1 MNINIDQQPNK
12 ANGKVMA
19 GAILLVIGGFLLLN
33 KLNIFFLPDS
43 FEWWP
48 LILLFWG
55 LYLGAK
61 HNYQKSSWV
70 ILTGLGAIFMLTE
83 NIDNAGG
90 FAWPIAFIALGFWII
105 MRKKKTGDH
114 LGDADYWDKKYK
126 TGVADTDKP
135 LADFGDTTYSSATGY
150 TSATGVPPTDSNT
163 TGTTPPLSH
172 DDILDATAIFGGVNK
187 SIFSKSF
194 RGGDITNI
202 FGGTELD
209 FTHADING
217 RAIIDI
223 TQVFG
228 GTKIIVPSNW
238 QVIVDMSAIFA
249 GTDDKRMK
257 SVQAAKSDKVLIIKG
272 VSLFAGLE
280 IRSY

>member
-1 MNINIDQQPNK
+1 MNTNIDQQPNK

-19 GAILLVIGGFLLLN
+19 GGILLLVGAFLLL
-33 KLNIFFLPDS
+33 KQLNLFFIPDHIDL
-43 FEWWP
+43 WP
-48 LILLFWG
+48 LWLVFSG
-55 LYLGAK
+55 LWIGSRS
-61 HNYQKSSWV
+61 NFQKSNWV
-70 ILTGLGAIFMLTE
+70 VITALGVIFLLTS
-83 NIDNAGG
+83 NIDNAEG
-90 FAWPIAFIALGFWII
+90 FVWPVALIGFGFWII
-105 MRKKKTGDH
+105 LRKKKTGDT

-135 LADFGDTTYSSATGY
+135 LADFGDTTYSSATG
-150 TSATGVPPTDSNT
+150 VPPTDSNT
-163 TGTTPPLSH
+163 TGTPPPLSH

-217 RAIIDI
+217 RAIIDL

-238 QVIVDMSAIFA
+238 QVIVDTSAIFA

-257 SVQAAKSDKVLIIKG
+257 SIQAAKSDKVLIIKG
-272 VSLFAGLE
+272 VSIFAGLE

>member
-1 MNINIDQQPNK
+1 MNINIDQKPNK
-12 ANGKVMA
+12 ANGKVML
-19 GAILLVIGGFLLLN
+19 GVILLLVGGFWLLRQLN
-33 KLNIFFLPDS
+33 VYLIPDYIDLN
-43 FEWWP
+43 P
-48 LILLFWG
+48 LWLVFIG
-55 LYLGAK
+55 LWIGSR
-61 HNYQKSSWV
+61 NNFQKANWV
-70 ILTGLGAIFMLTE
+70 IVTGLGLIFLVTC
-83 NIDNAGG
+83 NIDNSDG
-90 FAWPIAFIALGFWII
+90 FIWPIALIGLGFWII

-135 LADFGDTTYSSATGY
+135 LADFGDTTYS
-150 TSATGVPPTDSNT
+150 SATGVPPTDSNT

-217 RAIIDI
+217 RAVIDI

-257 SVQAAKSDKVLIIKG
+257 SVQTAKSDKVLIIKG

>member
-1 MNINIDQQPNK
+1 MNINIDQKPNK

-19 GAILLVIGGFLLLN
+19 GAILLLVGGFLLLRQ
-33 KLNIFFLPDS
+33 LNIFLLPDYIDLK
-43 FEWWP
+43 P
-48 LILLFWG
+48 LWLIFIG
-55 LYLGAK
+55 LWVGSRS
-61 HNYQKSSWV
+61 NFQKANWV
-70 ILTGLGAIFMLTE
+70 IITGLGVIILITS
-83 NIDNAGG
+83 NINNSDG
-90 FAWPIAFIALGFWII
+90 FIWPIALIGLGFWII
-105 MRKKKTGDH
+105 MRKKKTTEQFGE
-114 LGDADYWDKKYK
+114 ADFWDKKYR
-126 TGVADTDKP
+126 TDTANPDKP
-135 LADFGDTTYSSATGY
+135 LADFSDATYSAS
-150 TSATGVPPTDSNT
+150 TGVPPTDGNT

-172 DDILDATAIFGGVNK
+172 DDVIDATAIFGGVNK
-187 SIFSKSF
+187 SIFSKNF

-209 FTHADING
+209 FTHADINQ
-217 RAIIDI
+217 RAIIDV

-257 SVQAAKSDKVLIIKG
+257 SIQTAKSDKVLIIKG

>member
-1 MNINIDQQPNK
+1 MNTNIDPKPNK

-19 GAILLVIGGFLLLN
+19 GAILLLVGGFLLLRQ
-33 KLNIFFLPDS
+33 LNIFFLPDRIDL
-43 FEWWP
+43 WP
-48 LILLFWG
+48 LWMVFIG
-55 LYLGAK
+55 LYIGSR
-61 HNYQKSSWV
+61 NNFQKSNWV
-70 ILTGLGAIFMLTE
+70 IITGLGVIFLITE
-83 NIDNAGG
+83 NINNASG
-90 FAWPIAFIALGFWII
+90 FVWPAAFIAMGLWII
-105 MRKKKTGDH
+105 LRKKKTVDE
-114 LGDADYWDKKYK
+114 LGQADFWDKKYQAG
-126 TGVADTDKP
+126 TVNPDKP
-135 LADFGDTTYSSATGY
+135 LADFGDTTY
-150 TSATGVPPTDSNT
+150 TSTSGVPPVDGGT

-187 SIFSKSF
+187 TIFSKNF

-209 FTHADING
+209 FTHADINN

-228 GTKIIVPSNW
+228 GTKLIVPSNW
-238 QVIVDMSAIFA
+238 QVIVDTSAIFA

-257 SVQAAKSDKVLIIKG
+257 SIQAAKSDKVLIIKG
-272 VSLFAGLE
+272 VSIFAGLE

>member
-126 TGVADTDKP
+126 T
-135 LADFGDTTYSSATGY
+135 
-150 TSATGVPPTDSNT
+150 ATGVPPTDSNT
-163 TGTTPPLSH
+163 AGTTPPLSH

-238 QVIVDMSAIFA
+238 QLIVDMSAIFA

-257 SVQAAKSDKVLIIKG
+257 SVQTAKSDKVLIIKG